1 MRPLTTLTHI
11 NINYVAAGRL
21 PITWYQADYINK
33 LPLTSM
39 QFRPDDSQGYPGRTY
54 KFFNGST
61 VFPFGFGLS
70 YTKFNYTLNA
80 TVPSLQAKLQ
90 RFTHCHDLNYMANKT
105 KPTCPAILVSDLQ
118 CGEYIELT
126 LVVQNVGGKVGSEVV
141 LVYSKPPDGITG
153 TCLKQLIGFQRV
165 YIAAGASQEV
175 KFVFNGCKSL
185 GIVDYAGNNILPFG
199 GHTIIV
205 GDGVA
210 SFPVQ
215 VTFH

>member
-1 MRPLTTLTHI
+1 
-11 NINYVAAGRL
+11 
-21 PITWYQADYINK
+21 
-33 LPLTSM
+33 M

-126 LVVQNVGGKVGSEVV
+126 LVVQNVGGRVGSEVV
-141 LVYSKPPDGITG
+141 LVYSKPPDGIAG